1 VGFRRADLWIA
12 LGGGA
17 VGVAAS
23 YAWGWP
29 SVAEAGLAGLLGL
42 LLGLARV
49 APAATW
55 ALASGLIL
63 GGALAGTPPGGEP
76 FALFLLLSAHGFAAG
91 RFDGRRMGILGVAV
105 LAAAAVTAAVVV
117 DDSPAPYLFIPVAGW
132 GAGRGLRERAV
143 VAEQL
148 AERARELEAEREAYA
163 ALSVRYERARI
174 ASELHD
180 IVAHAISVMVVQAT
194 AGQRLA
200 AHDERATAET
210 FEAIAGAARQAEH
223 EMGLLVE
230 LLADERAARPGA
242 DIALVEDLVARAS
255 GSGLDVTLTLEGDRD
270 GLPPDTT
277 RLAYRVVQEG
287 LTNALRYAAGAP
299 VAVRVAGDPA
309 ALAVEVVNGPVR
321 GEPSLA
327 GVGTGNGLRGLRE
340 RVEAA
345 GGTFAAG
352 PEADGGW
359 RLAARLPRFP
369 GRGAGEAAPAGAQ
382 AAGRSDR

>member
-1 VGFRRADLWIA
+1 MGFRRSDGWIA

-17 VGVAAS
+17 VGAAAS
-23 YAWGWP
+23 LVWGWP
-29 SVAEAGLAGLLGL
+29 TAAEIAAAVALGL
-42 LLGLARV
+42 LLGLGRV
-49 APAATW
+49 APTVTW
-55 ALASGLIL
+55 ALAS
-63 GGALAGTPPGGEP
+63 ALMFAAAALDVMPGGDA
-76 FALFLLLSAHGFAAG
+76 FAIILLIAAHGFVAG
-91 RFDGRRMGILGVAV
+91 RFDGKWWGIAGVVV
-105 LAAAAVTAAVVV
+105 LAGASVTAAAILG
-117 DDSPAPYLFIPVAGW
+117 DSPAPYLFIPVAGW

-143 VAEQL
+143 VADQL
-148 AERARELEAEREAYA
+148 AARARELEAEREAYA

-200 AHDERATAET
+200 PHDPEATAET

-223 EMGLLVE
+223 EMALLVE
-230 LLADERAARPGA
+230 LLADERAAGADA
-242 DIALVEDLVARAS
+242 DIALVEDLVARAA
-255 GSGLDVTLTLEGDRD
+255 GSGLDVTLALEGDR
-270 GLPPDTT
+270 GGMAPETA

-299 VAVRVAGDPA
+299 VEVRLAGEAA
-309 ALAVEVVNGPVR
+309 ALRVEVANGPVK

-345 GGTFAAG
+345 GGTLDAG
-352 PEADGGW
+352 PEVGGW
-359 RLAARLPRFP
+359 RLGVRLPRIP
-369 GRGAGEAAPAGAQ
+369 GRRLPAPQ
-382 AAGRSDR
+382 ATGRNAR

>member
-1 VGFRRADLWIA
+1 MGAGFRRSDLWIA

-17 VGVAAS
+17 VGAAAS
-23 YAWGWP
+23 LVWGYP
-29 SVAEAGLAGLLGL
+29 SAAELALAVGLGL
-42 LLGLARV
+42 LLGLGRV
-49 APAATW
+49 APTPTW
-55 ALASGLIL
+55 ILASGVM
-63 GGALAGTPPGGEP
+63 LAAAAADTAPGGDT
-76 FALFLLLSAHGFAAG
+76 FALVILLGAHGFVAG
-91 RFDGRRMGILGVAV
+91 RFDGRWMGIAGVVVLGGASVWAAV
-105 LAAAAVTAAVVV
+105 LVG
-117 DDSPAPYLFIPVAGW
+117 DSPAPYLFIPVAGW
-132 GAGRGLRERAV
+132 GAGRGLRERAL
-143 VAEQL
+143 VADEL

-200 AHDERATAET
+200 PHDPEATAET

-230 LLADERAARPGA
+230 LLADERATGADA

-255 GSGLDVTLTLEGDRD
+255 GSGLDVTLVLGGDRS
-270 GLPPDTT
+270 GVAPEAA

-299 VAVRVAGDPA
+299 VTVRVSGDSA
-309 ALAVEVVNGPVR
+309 ALAVDVVNGPVR

-345 GGTFAAG
+345 GGTLDAG
-352 PEADGGW
+352 PEGGGW
-359 RLAARLPRFP
+359 RLGARLPRVP
-369 GRGAGEAAPAGAQ
+369 GRPLPVAQ
-382 AAGRSDR
+382 PTGR

>member
-1 VGFRRADLWIA
+1 MGFRRSDLWIA

-17 VGVAAS
+17 VGAA
-23 YAWGWP
+23 AALVWGYP
-29 SVAEAGLAGLLGL
+29 EVDELALAVGLGL
-42 LLGLARV
+42 LLGLGRV
-49 APAATW
+49 APTPTW
-55 ALASGLIL
+55 ALASGLML
-63 GGALAGTPPGGEP
+63 VAAATDTAPGGDT
-76 FALFLLLSAHGFAAG
+76 FALVILLGAHGFVAG
-91 RFDGRRMGILGVAV
+91 RFDGRVAGVAGV
-105 LAAAAVTAAVVV
+105 VALAGASVWAAVIVG
-117 DDSPAPYLFIPVAGW
+117 DSPVPYLFIPLAGW

-180 IVAHAISVMVVQAT
+180 IVSHAISVMVVQAT

-200 AHDERATAET
+200 PHDPEATAET

-223 EMGLLVE
+223 EMALLVE
-230 LLADERAARPGA
+230 LLADERAAGDDA
-242 DIALVEDLVARAS
+242 DIALVEDLVARAA
-255 GSGLDVTLTLEGDRD
+255 GSGLDVTLALEGDRG
-270 GLPPDTT
+270 GLPPETS

-287 LTNALRYAAGAP
+287 LTNALRYAAGASVQVRLAGEP
-299 VAVRVAGDPA
+299 AVLR
-309 ALAVEVVNGPVR
+309 VEVVNGPVK

-345 GGTFAAG
+345 GGTLRAG
-352 PEADGGW
+352 PEGGGW
-359 RLAARLPRFP
+359 GLAVRLPRLP
-369 GRGAGEAAPAGAQ
+369 GRPLPAPLAGGRNAA
-382 AAGRSDR
+382 

>member
-1 VGFRRADLWIA
+1 MAGFRRSDLWIA

-17 VGVAAS
+17 VGAAATVLWGGHGPREL
-23 YAWGWP
+23 AWAVGI
-29 SVAEAGLAGLLGL
+29 GL
-42 LLGLARV
+42 LLGLGRRW
-49 APAATW
+49 PTATW
-55 ALASGLIL
+55 ILASV
-63 GGALAGTPPGGEP
+63 AMVCAASVAGTAPGGDT
-76 FALFLLLSAHGFAAG
+76 FTLMILLSAHGFVAG
-91 RFDGRRMGILGVAV
+91 RFDGRVAGILGAVALGGASV
-105 LAAAAVTAAVVV
+105 GAAIIIG
-117 DDSPAPYLFIPVAGW
+117 DSFAPYLFVPLAGW

-143 VAEQL
+143 VADQL
-148 AERARELEAEREAYA
+148 ADRARELEAEREAYA

-200 AHDERATAET
+200 PHDPEGTAET

-230 LLADERAARPGA
+230 LLADERAGSADA
-242 DIALVEDLVARAS
+242 DIALVEDLVGRAA
-255 GSGLDVTLTLEGDRD
+255 GSGLDVTLSLAGDRG
-270 GLPPDTT
+270 GLAPETS

-299 VAVRVAGDPA
+299 VAVRIAGDA
-309 ALAVEVVNGPVR
+309 GVLAVEVANGPVR

-345 GGTFAAG
+345 GGALEAG
-352 PEADGGW
+352 PDAGGW
-359 RLAARLPRFP
+359 RLAARLPRIP
-369 GRGAGEAAPAGAQ
+369 GRPLPAAQ
-382 AAGRSDR
+382 ATGRNDR

>member
-1 VGFRRADLWIA
+1 VGFRRSDLWIA

-17 VGVAAS
+17 VGAAAAF
-23 YAWGWP
+23 AWGSP
-29 SVAEAGLAGLLGL
+29 SPAELALAVGLGVLLGL
-42 LLGLARV
+42 GRV
-49 APAATW
+49 APTATW
-55 ALASGLIL
+55 ALASGVML
-63 GGALAGTPPGGEP
+63 LAAVADVAPGGDTFP
-76 FALFLLLSAHGFAAG
+76 LVLLIGAHGFVAG
-91 RFDGRRMGILGVAV
+91 RFDGRVLGVLGVVA
-105 LAAAAVTAAVVV
+105 LAGASVWAAVIVG
-117 DDSPAPYLFIPVAGW
+117 DSWVPYLFIPVAGW

-148 AERARELEAEREAYA
+148 ADRARELEAEREAYA

-180 IVAHAISVMVVQAT
+180 IVSHAISVMVVQAT

-200 AHDERATAET
+200 PHDPEATAET

-230 LLADERAARPGA
+230 LLADERAAGADA
-242 DIALVEDLVARAS
+242 DIALVEDLVARAA
-255 GSGLDVTLTLEGDRD
+255 GSGLDVTLALEGERD
-270 GLPPDTT
+270 GLPPETA

-299 VAVRVAGDPA
+299 VTVRVAGDA
-309 ALAVEVVNGPVR
+309 SALAVEVANGPVK

-340 RVEAA
+340 RLEAA
-345 GGTFAAG
+345 GGTLEAG
-352 PEADGGW
+352 PDAGGW
-359 RLAARLPRFP
+359 RLGARLPRIP
-369 GRGAGEAAPAGAQ
+369 GRALPAPQ
-382 AAGRSDR
+382 PTGR

>member
-1 VGFRRADLWIA
+1 MPGFRRSDLWIA

-17 VGVAAS
+17 VGAA
-23 YAWGWP
+23 AAVVWGYP
-29 SVAEAGLAGLLGL
+29 SAAEAALAVGLGL
-42 LLGLARV
+42 LLGLGRV
-49 APAATW
+49 TPTATW
-55 ALASGLIL
+55 VLASGVML
-63 GGALAGTPPGGEP
+63 LAAAADVAPGGDTFP
-76 FALFLLLSAHGFAAG
+76 LVMLIGAHGFVAG
-91 RFDGRRMGILGVAV
+91 RFDGRVAGVLGVVA
-105 LAAAAVTAAVVV
+105 LAGASVWAAILVG
-117 DDSPAPYLFIPVAGW
+117 DSPVPYLFIPVAGW
-132 GAGRGLRERAV
+132 GAGRGLRERAI

-148 AERARELEAEREAYA
+148 AARARELEAEREAYA

-200 AHDERATAET
+200 PHDPEATAET

-230 LLADERAARPGA
+230 LLADERAAGADA

-255 GSGLDVTLTLEGDRD
+255 GSGLDVTLALEGDRA
-270 GLPPDTT
+270 GIAPETA
-277 RLAYRVVQEG
+277 RLVYRVVQEG

-299 VAVRVAGDPA
+299 VTVRVAGDPA

-340 RVEAA
+340 RLEAA
-345 GGTFAAG
+345 GGTLEAG
-352 PEADGGW
+352 PEGGGW
-359 RLAARLPRFP
+359 RLGARLPRIP
-369 GRGAGEAAPAGAQ
+369 GRPLPAPQ
-382 AAGRSDR
+382 ATGR

>member
-1 VGFRRADLWIA
+1 MPGFRRSDLWIA
-12 LGGGA
+12 SGGGA
-17 VGVAAS
+17 VGAAAAI
-23 YAWGWP
+23 AWGYP
-29 SVAEAGLAGLLGL
+29 SAAEIALAVGFGL
-42 LLGLARV
+42 LLGLGRV
-49 APAATW
+49 APTQTW
-55 ALASGLIL
+55 VLAS
-63 GGALAGTPPGGEP
+63 AVMVLAAASSTAPGGDT
-76 FALFLLLSAHGFAAG
+76 FALMILLSAHGFVAG
-91 RFDGRRMGILGVAV
+91 RFDGRVAGILGVVA
-105 LAAAAVTAAVVV
+105 LAGASVWAAVIVG
-117 DDSPAPYLFIPVAGW
+117 DSPAPYLFIPLAGW

-143 VAEQL
+143 VAEEL

-200 AHDERATAET
+200 PHDPEATAET

-223 EMGLLVE
+223 EMGLLVD
-230 LLADERAARPGA
+230 LLADEGAAAGDA
-242 DIALVEDLVARAS
+242 DIALVEDLVARAA
-255 GSGLDVTLTLEGDRD
+255 GSGLDVTLALEGERG
-270 GLPPDTT
+270 GLAPETS

-299 VAVRVAGDPA
+299 VVVRLADEPA
-309 ALAVEVVNGPVR
+309 ALRVEVVNGPVK

-345 GGTFAAG
+345 GGTLDAG
-352 PEADGGW
+352 PEGRGW
-359 RLAARLPRFP
+359 RLGARLPRIP
-369 GRGAGEAAPAGAQ
+369 GRPLRAPQ
-382 AAGRSDR
+382 ETGRNAR

>member
-1 VGFRRADLWIA
+1 MGFRRSDLWIA

-17 VGVAAS
+17 VGAAAS
-23 YAWGWP
+23 IAWGWP
-29 SVAEAGLAGLLGL
+29 TPSEVAAAIVLGALLGL
-42 LLGLARV
+42 GRVAPTLTWVLAATTILGLA
-49 APAATW
+49 AFDLTA
-55 ALASGLIL
+55 
-63 GGALAGTPPGGEP
+63 GGDS
-76 FALFLLLSAHGFAAG
+76 FAIIILLSAHGFVAG
-91 RFDGRRMGILGVAV
+91 RFDGKWLGIAGVVA
-105 LAAAAVTAAVVV
+105 LAAAAVAAAVLL

-148 AERARELEAEREAYA
+148 AARARELEAEREAYA

-200 AHDERATAET
+200 PHDPEATAET
-210 FEAIAGAARQAEH
+210 FQAIAGAARQAEH
-223 EMGLLVE
+223 EMALLVE
-230 LLADERAARPGA
+230 LLSDERAAGADA

-255 GSGLDVTLTLEGDRD
+255 GSGLDVTLALEGDR
-270 GLPPDTT
+270 GGVPPETA

-299 VAVRVAGDPA
+299 VEVRLAGEPS
-309 ALAVEVVNGPVR
+309 ALRVEVTNGPVR

-345 GGTFAAG
+345 GGTLEAG
-352 PEADGGW
+352 PEGGGW
-359 RLAARLPRFP
+359 RLGVRLPRIP
-369 GRGAGEAAPAGAQ
+369 GRPLPAPQ
-382 AAGRSDR
+382 ATGRNLR